1 MSKVDNIHVWMLQW
15 GNPYTE
21 PPAGMPRVRLEMAF
35 FGDHPN
41 AIHCPPEIEGL
52 KVLGDGWAVVHQ
64 CLAREVRKL
73 PVETL
78 ARVRRKRL
86 ERRMRRKYPLLADLM
101 IEEEMRK
108 KPEYYAGIT
117 DERIER
123 GREEVEARE
132 RERWGRLYAEA
143 VRHGH
148 GDGSPISKGGGTG

>member
-1 MSKVDNIHVWMLQW
+1 MEIHIWMLAW

-21 PPAGMPRVRLEMAF
+21 PPEGMPRVRVELAYFE
-35 FGDHPN
+35 DHPY
-41 AIHCPPEIEGL
+41 AIHCPPEIEAL
-52 KVLGDGWAVVHQ
+52 KVLGDGWGMVHQ
-64 CLAREVRKL
+64 VLAREVRKL

-78 ARVRRKRL
+78 ARIRRKRL
-86 ERRMRRKYPLLADLM
+86 ERRMRRRYPLLADLM
-101 IEEEMRK
+101 IEEEVGK

-123 GREEVEARE
+123 EREEEEARV